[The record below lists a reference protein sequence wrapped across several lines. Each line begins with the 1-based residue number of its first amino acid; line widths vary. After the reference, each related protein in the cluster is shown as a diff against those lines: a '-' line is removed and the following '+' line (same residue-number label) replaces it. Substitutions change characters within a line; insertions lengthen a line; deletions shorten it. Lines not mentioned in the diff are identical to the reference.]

1 MKNIHPT
8 FVFVFFI
15 SLLFCNVDEKYSFI
29 SGGSQRLDVGEKW
42 TFWNTHET
50 SFTIPKIGFVKYSG
64 RYVDRMEAVALE
76 GEFWKFKATLTDIE
90 SDSYVNGIE
99 ILDQYREA
107 MENNS
112 CYLYVKSSGY
122 DDEVHHIEPVKEED
136 YYLQE
141 AFEAAHMSIS
151 PKHFRFPFG
160 IGGVDVSVGDKWT
173 TDYDSLK
180 FYVNMGSPS
189 SNLSSKSTKTL
200 KKVREK
206 KGRKIAYIEVE
217 ELLTLELRVAVN
229 ILGEKRFMVGH
240 ATGTVDGSY
249 KWDLDSD
256 DLLQSHV
263 NINLVGEY
271 LGENSLA
278 HNVHVKGDF
287 VYISH
292 YTTGLKIL
300 DIFDPTNPIEVAAY
314 DTYPDNDNDGFYG
327 CWGTYPFTM
336 NNYIYAS
343 DMQYGLFVFKF
354 DHIQAGWV
362 YGTITDGGQP
372 VGGVAIKSLLNGT
385 NRTLPRLE

>member
-15 SLLFCNVDEKYSFI
+15 SLVFCSEDEKYSFI
-29 SGGSQRLDVGEKW
+29 SGGSQRLDIGEKW
-42 TFWNTHET
+42 TFRNTHET
-50 SFTIPKIGFVKYSG
+50 SFTIPKIGSVKYSG

-99 ILDQYREA
+99 IFDQYREA
-107 MENNS
+107 MEDNS
-112 CYLYVKSSGY
+112 CYLYVKSRGS
-122 DDEVHHIEPVKEED
+122 DEVHHLEPVIKED
-136 YYLQE
+136 YYLQD

-151 PKHFRFPFG
+151 PNHFRYPFG
-160 IGGVDVSVGDKWT
+160 IGGVDVSEGDKWT

-189 SNLSSKSTKTL
+189 SRLSSKSTRTL

-206 KGRKIAYIEVE
+206 RGRKIAYIDVE

-229 ILGEKRFMVGH
+229 IFGEKRFMVGH

-263 NINLVGEY
+263 NINLVG
-271 LGENSLA
+271 
-278 HNVHVKGDF
+278 DF
-287 VYISH
+287 EMDNETFH
-292 YTTGLKIL
+292 MKI
-300 DIFDPTNPIEVAAY
+300 FQR
-314 DTYPDNDNDGFYG
+314 
-327 CWGTYPFTM
+327 FTKKIM
-336 NNYIYAS
+336 
-343 DMQYGLFVFKF
+343 K
-354 DHIQAGWV
+354 
-362 YGTITDGGQP
+362 
-372 VGGVAIKSLLNGT
+372 
-385 NRTLPRLE
+385 